1 MRVAESIIAASK
13 ICILQN
19 INNSEKAR
27 MSHNLG
33 RQAHWSQRGTAHR
46 KLDND
51 IVDTRSLL
59 DISSQ
64 TTKDLKA
71 QLKELTDKKKEAGKT
86 PRNSQAASNKF
97 NVPIPKIGAGSLS
110 ATTDVAFELA
120 PSSAPNSDVEKQ
132 EIQPIDVPIVNY
144 AMAPTVPTHHDDFS
158 AFQPLSPVPGVLGLL
173 SEIGTHYD
181 SEDARYHPGFDLPPL
196 DLDLFNL
203 MLENEQVPEP
213 TAEEIA
219 AYQFLKYS
227 LGK

>member
-13 ICILQN
+13 TCIPRN

-33 RQAHWSQRGTAHR
+33 RQAHRSQRGTAHR
-46 KLDND
+46 KLDDD

-97 NVPIPKIGAGSLS
+97 NIPIPKTG
-110 ATTDVAFELA
+110 LA
-120 PSSAPNSDVEKQ
+120 A
-132 EIQPIDVPIVNY
+132 
-144 AMAPTVPTHHDDFS
+144 
-158 AFQPLSPVPGVLGLL
+158 
-173 SEIGTHYD
+173 
-181 SEDARYHPGFDLPPL
+181 
-196 DLDLFNL
+196 
-203 MLENEQVPEP
+203 
-213 TAEEIA
+213 
-219 AYQFLKYS
+219 
-227 LGK
+227 